1 MAQQQEPG
9 LGLRQLRDGIQERAG
24 LVDALSHSLLFAKSH
39 TTNWRPQQREAG
51 GGVDRNTRRE
61 DSSIDG
67 RVRPTTWDQF
77 TLSPPNIQH
86 CTVQCVLFV
95 PSLRRLSSV
104 AVARSSLRPTVLISN
119 PLVWVKLQDFLVPS
133 APGLKVWGSH
143 PRSGGRLFP

>member
-77 TLSPPNIQH
+77 TLGEVDVEH
-86 CTVQCVLFV
+86 D
-95 PSLRRLSSV
+95 
-104 AVARSSLRPTVLISN
+104 
-119 PLVWVKLQDFLVPS
+119 LVGCCRQTGKAGCYCPVITC
-133 APGLKVWGSH
+133 
-143 PRSGGRLFP
+143 